1 MVSLARTLDRIATQ
15 NGTPSGDYFFDRLKP
30 NPKPLLPAD
39 PNEAHPDIVGPWSA
53 DTIAEARLRWYHS
66 QSDGDLGEKSA
77 QDALVYRIA
86 SGGGGGGGSFERI
99 AGEVTAKTPDEWRL
113 HAAARARDIRNE
125 LAQLSNEHQAV
136 LELLFSLRRS
146 DPEVLRHLRGAD
158 EKLEPVVTFM
168 RRTGR
173 IVFGEENGKLV
184 LLVDWK
190 KVALASV
197 LDQARELRTAAIRAY
212 EVAARLVRVA
222 PVPRHASDDT
232 TGTMAPTPLAPPSRR
247 PRRSSKLGEVG
258 PLIQLGPRG
267 ASSRR
272 FRPIEATA

>member
-15 NGTPSGDYFFDRLKP
+15 NGTPTGDYFFERLKP

-77 QDALVYRIA
+77 QDALVYRIV

-113 HAAARARDIRNE
+113 HAAARAREIRGE
-125 LAQLSNEHQAV
+125 LAQLSNEHQAII
-136 LELLFSLRRS
+136 ELCFSLRRP
-146 DPEVLRHLRGAD
+146 DPQVLVKLHGAD
-158 EKLEPVVTFM
+158 EKLEPVITFM

-173 IVFGEENGKLV
+173 LVFGEEDGKLV
-184 LLVDWK
+184 VLVNWTR
-190 KVALASV
+190 VELSSV
-197 LDQARELRTAAIRAY
+197 LDDARALRTAAIRAY

-222 PVPRHASDDT
+222 P
-232 TGTMAPTPLAPPSRR
+232 APSAGINPSFPAPHGARR
-247 PRRSSKLGEVG
+247 AQRPPKRREIG
-258 PLIQLGPRG
+258 PLIPVGPRG
-267 ASSRR
+267 ASKRR
-272 FRPIEATA
+272 FQLVEPM